1 MQIMAFA
8 AHKNARIKRRVIK
21 LWLVTPMALD
31 ESFKRPGTIPF
42 KWELQPGVPKQ
53 QPHHGGGGAAVGSS
67 SASSSPAPAP
77 AAASTLLLPPR
88 LLAPPPAAA
97 ASHGGCDTGANILA
111 STTTPSPS
119 SSSHRRSMS
128 ARFTASLVLPF
139 TRPRRGRSAN
149 SKDEDDIAFTVLYG
163 DKIV

>member
-1 MQIMAFA
+1 
-8 AHKNARIKRRVIK
+8 
-21 LWLVTPMALD
+21 MALD

-53 QPHHGGGGAAVGSS
+53 QPHHGGGAGAVGSS
-67 SASSSPAPAP
+67 SASSSPPAAV

-97 ASHGGCDTGANILA
+97 AYHGGCDTGANILA
-111 STTTPSPS
+111 STTPSPS
-119 SSSHRRSMS
+119 SSSHWRSMS